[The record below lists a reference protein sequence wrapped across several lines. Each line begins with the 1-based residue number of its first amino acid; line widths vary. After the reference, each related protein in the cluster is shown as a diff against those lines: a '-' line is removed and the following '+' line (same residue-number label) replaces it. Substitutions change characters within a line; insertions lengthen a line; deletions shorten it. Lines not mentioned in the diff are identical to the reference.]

1 MMSDKSLCFNC
12 GYCWCD
18 DGEKY
23 PTCHVTDPMD
33 APCNYN
39 DRGDYDPDGS
49 MEYDDVDYEQ

>member
-1 MMSDKSLCFNC
+1 MLSDKSLCFNC
-12 GYCWCD
+12 GYCWYD

-49 MEYDDVDYEQ
+49 MEYDDVDYE